1 MYLDYWSLERSPFD
15 AVPDSR
21 SFFATH
27 LHEQALAAISYAACE
42 GGEPVLITGPAGC
55 GKTLLLRALRRQLP
69 PENYQVV
76 FVPELSGADVGMLRR
91 VAYYLARIV
100 PADTAAAMDV
110 ISQAADEAE
119 RDERSL
125 VVMLDDWP
133 VEAPTQTIEELRWLL
148 NLDVENGRSCVL
160 LTSEPLD
167 PQSCWP
173 VWLRQRLMT
182 TAVLEP
188 LEHDQIP
195 EYLEHRLCRA
205 GHTSGTIFTTP
216 AATAV
221 AEWSHGIP
229 RLVNRLA
236 HLALQVACLQL
247 AKSVEEDAVHQ
258 AIQRL
263 ASFEPSVATQPEYVG
278 AQM

>member
-1 MYLDYWSLERSPFD
+1 MYLDYWSLERNPFD

-21 SFFATH
+21 SFFATPQ
-27 LHEQALAAISYAACE
+27 HEQALAAISYAACE
-42 GGEPVLITGPAGC
+42 GGEPVLITGPVGC

-76 FVPELSGADVGMLRR
+76 FVPELAGADVGMLRR
-91 VAYYLARIV
+91 VAYYLARAM

-110 ISQAADEAE
+110 ISQAAAEAE
-119 RDERSL
+119 RDDCSI

-148 NLDVENGRSCVL
+148 NLDVENSRACVL
-160 LTSEPLD
+160 LTSESLD
-167 PQSCWP
+167 PQRCWP
-173 VWLRQRLMT
+173 AWLRQRLMT
-182 TAVLEP
+182 TAVLGP
-188 LEHDQIP
+188 LEQEQISA
-195 EYLEHRLCRA
+195 YLEHRLSCV
-205 GHTSGTIFTTP
+205 GHTSGTLFTTP

-236 HLALQVACLQL
+236 HLALQVAGLQL
-247 AKSVEEDAVHQ
+247 AKSVDENAVHQ

-263 ASFEPSVATQPEYVG
+263 ASFEPPVATQPESVG